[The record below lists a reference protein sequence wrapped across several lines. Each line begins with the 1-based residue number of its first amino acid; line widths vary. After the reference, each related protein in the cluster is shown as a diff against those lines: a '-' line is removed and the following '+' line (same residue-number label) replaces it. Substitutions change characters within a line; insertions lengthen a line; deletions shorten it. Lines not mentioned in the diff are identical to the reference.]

1 MNSHQMD
8 IVIIVKIR
16 EEELPK
22 LISSCCISHL
32 DIFFFISNGS
42 LCSQAWERE
51 QFYLLWSEQL
61 IGQRGGVG

>member
-1 MNSHQMD
+1 MNLHQMD

-32 DIFFFISNGS
+32 DIFS
-42 LCSQAWERE
+42 L
-51 QFYLLWSEQL
+51 YLMDLCAVKLGNENSS
-61 IGQRGGVG
+61 ICFGRSS